1 METESRTEERW
12 KRLSPLQRN
21 SVFHVSMMGV
31 RRPEPVYVEDVDRNE
46 YMKQGWA

>member
-12 KRLSPLQRN
+12 KRLSPLRG
-21 SVFHVSMMGV
+21 SVVPHFSMMGV

-46 YMKQGWA
+46 YMKQGWI